1 MAIFFTYNIALT
13 LSPRSGIELGGTKVF
28 IGGPCYD
35 PENKIVCRFK
45 KTLNSSGVYVSPELA
60 YCITPPLYSAG
71 RLLVDVS
78 LDDGKTYTFTGTF
91 RSSKSVKC

>member
-1 MAIFFTYNIALT
+1 MT

-35 PENKIVCRFK
+35 PENQIVCRFK
-45 KTLNSSGVYVSPELA
+45 KTLNTSGVHVSPELA

-71 RLLVDVS
+71 LVQVDVS
-78 LDDGKTYTFTGTF
+78 LDDGKTYNFTGTF
-91 RSSKSVKC
+91 RSSKSVEC